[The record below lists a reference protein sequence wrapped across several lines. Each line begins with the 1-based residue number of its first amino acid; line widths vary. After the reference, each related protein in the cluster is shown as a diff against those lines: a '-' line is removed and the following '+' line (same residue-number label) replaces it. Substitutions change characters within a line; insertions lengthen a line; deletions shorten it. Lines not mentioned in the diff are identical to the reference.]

1 MTKKILLG
9 CLVLAAAA
17 CGPGPESTR
26 CGLTMQ
32 PGSNGWLDLSMVQ
45 EAEDR
50 ILSFV
55 DQIQDDRLNS
65 ADKACKLL
73 DGGIVYS
80 LYEENWIDRWGRSVS
95 GLTYCPQHIIE
106 VGRGDIWQHTA
117 LAHELI
123 HWMQRC
129 EPTPGTRDP
138 FDDKGHQNWYADGIY
153 KTLEQI
159 NAPVKKANP

>member
-1 MTKKILLG
+1 MIKKILLG
-9 CLVLAAAA
+9 CLLVVASA

-32 PGSNGWLDLSMVQ
+32 PGSNAWLDLGMVQ

-50 ILSFV
+50 LLLFV
-55 DQIQDDRLNS
+55 DEIQDDRLNS

-80 LYEENWIDRWGRSVS
+80 LYEENWIDRWNRSVS
-95 GLTYCPQHIIE
+95 GLTYCPQQIIE

-117 LAHELI
+117 LVHELI

-129 EPTPGTRDP
+129 EPTSGQRDSE
-138 FDDKGHQNWYADGIY
+138 DNGHRNWYADDIY
-153 KTLEQI
+153 KALEQI
-159 NAPVKKANP
+159 NAPVTKANP